1 MFCSECGSQLS
12 EDAKFCPECGV
23 EITSEDSVIKV
34 GQVIQEN
41 ISKKKRIGKLPII
54 IGVAILVVVIIALNW
69 NGKVDYVST
78 VAQHTPFA
86 NSQGLPYTYEE
97 VLNRYLVSVKWEER
111 DEGDIH
117 YVDISGI
124 AKEEEGKLDI
134 TIKVV
139 PNSNDPDMVAIHP
152 ESVTLDDTNQLLE
165 EEAVDFLYFLFCLYD
180 EGYEDLSALTELD
193 DKTDYITQDEVSP
206 EMSMDSGISSGNSEP
221 DICFNDISVSELLN
235 FNKGE
240 VIQIF
245 GDDYYAGADGSMVY
259 DEIEFYMIDD
269 NTVGYITSFYPENF
283 SINGYSLDDGSGEGV
298 YSDRIIDFLG
308 ADYEEE
314 YSDWYYMTY
323 HYPTYTA
330 SFSVSKFNEVGN
342 IKIYSSLYEQNG
354 LIDDTILEPQDAI
367 EAYWRLSGFYSA
379 STGQSTLDI
388 SIYTSQEEG
397 ETEIGSVQLYADD
410 GQYFVGVLI
419 PIDEGT
425 YKFMTDTGE
434 EVILTES
441 PFGNEVILQMYVDGQ
456 YLEEYR
462 MTEHYES

>member
-12 EDAKFCPECGV
+12 EDAKFCPECGA
-23 EITSEDSVIKV
+23 EITSQNSVIKV

-41 ISKKKRIGKLPII
+41 ISKKKKVSKLPII
-54 IGVAILVVVIIALNW
+54 IGAAILVVVVIVLNW
-69 NGKVDYVST
+69 NGKIDYVGT
-78 VAQHTPFA
+78 VAEHAPFA
-86 NSQGLPYTYEE
+86 DSQGLPYTFEE
-97 VLNRYLVSVKWEER
+97 VLNQYLVSTKWEVR

-117 YVDISGI
+117 YVDISGM

-134 TIKVV
+134 TIKVA

-152 ESVTLDDTNQLLE
+152 ESVTLDDTNQLLG

-221 DICFNDISVSELLN
+221 DICFNDISVSELLS

-269 NTVGYITSFYPENF
+269 NTVGCITSFYPENF
-283 SINGYSLDDGSGEGV
+283 CINGYSLDDGSGEGV
-298 YSDRIIDFLG
+298 YSDRIINFLG

-330 SFSVSKFNEVGN
+330 SFSVSKYNEVGN

-354 LIDDTILEPQDAI
+354 LIDDTIFEPQDAI
-367 EAYWRLSGFYSA
+367 EAYWRLSGSYSA

-419 PIDEGT
+419 PIDKGT
-425 YKFMTDTGE
+425 YKFMTDTEE

-441 PFGNEVILQMYVDGQ
+441 PFGNEVILQMYVNGQ